1 MPSLIVANEQQNTTK
16 NKNESDSKPQR
27 GRELYKKEWDR
38 AKRNGG
44 NLMLYP
50 ESGYD
55 LQEASNEKVKWV
67 VDGLVAEEAI
77 TIISAL
83 PNCYKTWLFLDMAVK
98 VSKGESVFGRLKTKQ
113 SSVLIINEE
122 STHTILK
129 ERLSQLG
136 WTSDL
141 PIFSLNNVGYKL
153 DELYVDAIIRHAKDL
168 DVKFIIFDSFVR
180 FNSGDENDS
189 GAMAKVMDLYKQ
201 IALEGFGVLIVHH
214 NRKGIAGQ
222 SNPAMDMRGS
232 VELLAAVDCH
242 YGIVRKGL
250 SDYITLVPTKNR
262 LQTEVSA
269 IRLRFPT
276 GASEFEFVGADKTTN
291 EKQTELLEGV
301 VAIVKDNP
309 YSSQQELI
317 AKAKAA
323 AIPVGEK
330 AIVAILEEL
339 IRLGRIDKKPSG
351 QRNSYQ
357 YFVTE

>member
-1 MPSLIVANEQQNTTK
+1 MHSFKIAEEQQNLTE
-16 NKNESDSKPQR
+16 NKNGFELTLPR
-27 GRELYKKEWDR
+27 GRELYKKEWDK
-38 AKRNGG
+38 AKKNGG
-44 NLMLYP
+44 DLKLYP

-55 LQEASNEKVKWV
+55 LQKASNEKVKWV
-67 VDGLVAEEAI
+67 VEGLVAEEAI

-98 VSKGESVFGRLKTKQ
+98 VSKGEAVFGRLKTKQ
-113 SSVLIINEE
+113 SGVLIINEE

-136 WTSDL
+136 WTPDL
-141 PIFSLNNVGYKL
+141 PIISLNNVGYKL
-153 DELYVDAIIRHAKDL
+153 DQIYVDAIIRTAKEHN
-168 DVKFIIFDSFVR
+168 VKFIIFDSFVR
-180 FNSGDENDS
+180 FNTGDENDS

-214 NRKGIAGQ
+214 NRKGVVGQ

-269 IRLRFPT
+269 IKLRFPT

-291 EKQTELLEGV
+291 EKQAELLESV
-301 VAIVKDNP
+301 EALVADNP
-309 YSSQQELI
+309 RSSQQELI
-317 AKAKAA
+317 TLAKAA
-323 AIPVGEK
+323 GIPVGEK
-330 AIVAILEEL
+330 AVVAVLDEL
-339 IRLGRIDKKPSG
+339 IRLERIERKPSG
-351 QRNSYQ
+351 QRNGYQ
-357 YFVTE
+357 YFVAE